1 MTKVF
6 LANPTPQN
14 QIINVR
20 LPESRKA
27 LAITIPM
34 GQQRE
39 LGNGSFETSEIDAI
53 VAQLG
58 PYGLYPVDEVKRA
71 RTKVTYILSIRRPVT
86 SAEIMFAVSK
96 NRGELTEEGKKR
108 RLEAAVAANAA
119 MNTDETPLNRMEM
132 SVEEATPGSAPSE
145 KPIGEG
151 FRIDNTL
158 NTSENKPKPRRTA
171 RG

>member
-1 MTKVF
+1 MKTF

-20 LPESRKA
+20 MPESRKA
-27 LAITIPM
+27 LSITIPM

-39 LGNGSFETSEIDAI
+39 VGDFAKPELDALE
-53 VAQLG
+53 AQLG
-58 PYGLYPVDEVKRA
+58 PYGLCLVDDIKRA
-71 RTKVTYILSIRRPVT
+71 RTKIAYILSVGRPVT
-86 SAEIMFAVSK
+86 SAEIMLAVSK

-119 MNTDETPLNRMEM
+119 MNTQETPLNRMEM

-145 KPIGEG
+145 EPIGEG
-151 FRIDNTL
+151 FKIDNTL
-158 NTSENKPKPRRTA
+158 DTSENKKPPRRTV
-171 RG
+171 RS